1 VGLFAIQS
9 AFIMGAAQVIA
20 IDHYPRRL
28 ELAAE
33 FGAKTLNFHD
43 VKVRATLTEM
53 TGGRGPDSVID
64 AVGME
69 AHGYTP
75 TTSWIS

>member
-1 VGLFAIQS
+1 
-9 AFIMGAAQVIA
+9 MGAAQVIA

-28 ELAAE
+28 ELAAR

-53 TGGRGPDSVID
+53 TGGAAPTASSMRW
-64 AVGME
+64 AWRRT
-69 AHGYTP
+69 ATRP